1 MSSFSIVPTAVTVA
15 ARLTSLGNPPL
26 GALNVTVKVSS
37 PSTVVS
43 SSVLTVAVP
52 VVAPA
57 LIVTLPPVTAVK
69 SVFDIAV
76 CPVSTDVA

>member
-1 MSSFSIVPTAVTVA
+1 M
-15 ARLTSLGNPPL
+15 
-26 GALNVTVKVSS
+26 KVSS